1 MSILPPSLKPIFEK
15 RIKEL
20 SVQIGDAVITNKATA
35 RVVTNQM
42 SEGTVRGFKII
53 QDEPESVGGT
63 GKGPTPTDFLMLSVA
78 YCENVVF
85 ARNAALSDVDLSG
98 LETTAS
104 GTWNMK
110 GLFEIGPED
119 AAFREII
126 VETRVQTNAAVK
138 RIVDVANM
146 THRRCPVH
154 ATLSKG
160 TRLTFRLFVND
171 KETPL

>member
-1 MSILPPSLKPIFEK
+1 MSIISPIIKTTFTN

-20 SVQIGDAVITNKATA
+20 QSQPTDAVATNKATA
-35 RVVTNQM
+35 RVVNNQM
-42 SEGTVRGFKII
+42 SQGTVRGFTII
-53 QDEPESVGGT
+53 QDEPESVAGT
-63 GKGPTPTDFLMLSVA
+63 GKGPTPTDFLILSVA
-78 YCENVVF
+78 FCENVVF
-85 ARNAALSDVDLSG
+85 ARNAALNDLDLKG

-119 AAFREII
+119 PSFREIV
-126 VETRVQTNAAVK
+126 VETHVQTDGPVK
-138 RIVDVANM
+138 KVVEVANM

-154 ATLSKG
+154 ATLRKA
-160 TRLTFRLFVND
+160 TRLTFKLYVND

>member
-1 MSILPPSLKPIFEK
+1 MSLFPPVLKTTFTN

-20 SVQIGDAVITNKATA
+20 EAQESDAIVTNKATA
-35 RVVTNQM
+35 RLVSNQL

-53 QDEPESVGGT
+53 QDEPESVAGT
-63 GKGPTPTDFLMLSVA
+63 GKGPTPTDFLMLSIA
-78 YCENVVF
+78 FCENVVF
-85 ARNAALSDVDLSG
+85 ARNAALNDLIITG

-119 AAFREII
+119 ASFREIT
-126 VETRVQTNAAVK
+126 VETRVRTNDQVK
-138 RIVDVANM
+138 KVVEVANM

-154 ATLSKG
+154 ATMRKA
-160 TRLTFRLFVND
+160 TRLSFKLYINGR
-171 KETPL
+171 EIPL